1 MQRIKG
7 AQVAAKRVREVAQ
20 AVLAEA
26 SVDAGE
32 VAFGNRA
39 RLAEWLGTHRSQIT
53 RAAQGQDL
61 GGEEG
66 WRLSGLA
73 AVVTALL
80 AIYEPEA
87 VSGWLSGNNPH
98 LGDRRPLDVLAAGDV
113 AAVMAA
119 VQAARTGAYA

>member
-1 MQRIKG
+1 MAARSEPEAHRSALAG
-7 AQVAAKRVREVAQ
+7 AGVE
-20 AVLAEA
+20 
-26 SVDAGE
+26 AGE
-32 VAFGNRA
+32 LAFGSRA
-39 RLAEWLGTHRSQIT
+39 ALAAWLGIHRSQIT
-53 RAAQGQDL
+53 RAARGQEL

-87 VSGWLSGNNPH
+87 VSGWLHGNNPQ
-98 LGDRRPLDVLAAGDV
+98 LNDRRPLEVLAQGDL
-113 AAVMAA
+113 AAVMTA

>member
-1 MQRIKG
+1 MP
-7 AQVAAKRVREVAQ
+7 APVRLRLP
-20 AVLAEA
+20 LAEA

-32 VAFGNRA
+32 VAFGSRA
-39 RLAEWLGTHRSQIT
+39 ALADWVGTHRSQIT
-53 RAAQGQDL
+53 RAARGQEL

-87 VSGWLSGNNPH
+87 VSGWLHGNNPH
-98 LGDRRPLDVLAAGDV
+98 LGDRRPVDVLTEGDV
-113 AAVMAA
+113 ATVMAA
-119 VQAARTGAYA
+119 VQAARTGVYA

>member
-1 MQRIKG
+1 MG
-7 AQVAAKRVREVAQ
+7 AYPHSKARRS
-20 AVLAEA
+20 AVAEA

-32 VAFGNRA
+32 VAFGSRA
-39 RLAEWLGTHRSQIT
+39 ALAAWVGTHRSQIT
-53 RAAQGQDL
+53 RAAQGQEL

-66 WRLSGLA
+66 WRLSSLA

-87 VSGWLSGNNPH
+87 VPGWLHGSNPH
-98 LGDRRPLDVLAAGDV
+98 LNDRRPLDVLARGDL

-119 VQAARTGAYA
+119 VQAARTGGYA